1 MIDLKF
7 PRTTI
12 VGKPV
17 PKNAFYK
24 HLEVNAKIK
33 QHFVDDVVSIHWLYK
48 LAPSTINVEDGKQVH
63 EIVVFSAGLKS
74 KDCPDDVFLFIDQN
88 MPRHVVFILEYDNRY
103 KVLLNYKE
111 PTPNR
116 VTSSSIERPR
126 CEGGRRSQW
135 KDGQNGQFKIIKTFA
150 TEWLTDNQLLLT
162 IEGQNMDAL
171 YEALAGQVS
180 GFGTKKAEDTKR
192 IVELEGL
199 IDKAKREVETIQK
212 RIRNER
218 QLNRQMELNG
228 EARGL
233 KKQIA
238 QWQNELQELK
248 RFR

>member
-33 QHFVDDVVSIHWLYK
+33 LHFVDDVVSIHWLYK
-48 LAPSTINVEDGKQVH
+48 LAPSTINVEDGKLVH
-63 EIVVFSAGLKS
+63 EIVVFSAVLKS

-111 PTPNR
+111 
-116 VTSSSIERPR
+116 
-126 CEGGRRSQW
+126 W

-162 IEGQNMDAL
+162 LEGQNMDAL
-171 YEALAGQVS
+171 YEAMAGQVS
-180 GFGTKKAEDTKR
+180 GFGTRNAVDTRR
-192 IVELEGL
+192 IVELEAQ
-199 IDKAKREVETIQK
+199 IAKAKREVDVLQK
-212 RIRNER
+212 QIRGER
-218 QLNRQMELNG
+218 QLNRQIEMNG
-228 EARGL
+228 VARGI

-238 QWQNELQELK
+238 QWQNELERIKKQ
-248 RFR
+248 

>member
-12 VGKPV
+12 VGKPI

-24 HLEVNAKIK
+24 HLEVNAKMK

-48 LAPSTINVEDGKQVH
+48 LAPSTINVEDGKLVH
-63 EIVVFSAGLKS
+63 EIVVFSAELKS
-74 KDCPDDVFLFIDQN
+74 KDCPDNVFLFIDQN

-111 PTPNR
+111 
-116 VTSSSIERPR
+116 
-126 CEGGRRSQW
+126 W
-135 KDGQNGQFKIIKTFA
+135 KDGQNGPFRIIKTFV

-162 IEGQNMDAL
+162 LEGQNMDAL
-171 YEALAGQVS
+171 YESIAGQVS

-199 IDKAKREVETIQK
+199 IDKAKRDVESIQK
-212 RIRNER
+212 QMRNER

-228 EARGL
+228 EARGI

-248 RFR
+248 Q

>member
-48 LAPSTINVEDGKQVH
+48 LASSTINVEDGKLVH
-63 EIVVFSAGLKS
+63 EIVVFSAELKS

-88 MPRHVVFILEYDNRY
+88 MPRHVVFILEYEGKY

-111 PTPNR
+111 
-116 VTSSSIERPR
+116 
-126 CEGGRRSQW
+126 W
-135 KDGQNGQFKIIKTFA
+135 KEQQTGLFKIVKTFT
-150 TEWLTDNQLLLT
+150 TEWLTEEQLNLSLQGLT
-162 IEGQNMDAL
+162 MDAI

-180 GFGTKKAEDTKR
+180 GFGTTKSEDTKR
-192 IVELEGL
+192 IIELEAR
-199 IDKAKREVETIQK
+199 IAKARREVETIQK

-228 EARGL
+228 EARGI

-248 RFR
+248 Q

>member
-12 VGKPV
+12 VDKPV

-48 LAPSTINVEDGKQVH
+48 LAPSTINVEDGKLVH
-63 EIVVFSAGLKS
+63 EIVVFSAVLKS

-111 PTPNR
+111 
-116 VTSSSIERPR
+116 
-126 CEGGRRSQW
+126 W
-135 KDGQNGQFKIIKTFA
+135 KDGQNGQFKIIKTFV
-150 TEWLTDNQLLLT
+150 TEWLTDNQLSLT
-162 IEGQNMDAL
+162 LEGQNMDAL
-171 YEALAGQVS
+171 YEAMAGQVS
-180 GFGTKKAEDTKR
+180 GFGTRKAEDTKR

-199 IDKAKREVETIQK
+199 IDKAKREVESLQK

-228 EARGL
+228 AARGI
-233 KKQIA
+233 KKKIA
-238 QWQNELQELK
+238 QWQSELQETK
-248 RFR
+248 FVNSDKKYTTQ

>member
-7 PRTTI
+7 PPTTI

-63 EIVVFSAGLKS
+63 EIVVFSASLKS
-74 KDCPDDVFLFIDQN
+74 KDCPNDVFLFIDRN
-88 MPRHVVFILEYDNRY
+88 MPRHVVFILEYEDRY
-103 KVLLNYKE
+103 KVLLNYKA
-111 PTPNR
+111 
-116 VTSSSIERPR
+116 
-126 CEGGRRSQW
+126 W
-135 KDGQNGQFKIIKTFA
+135 KDGQNSQFDIIKTFA
-150 TEWLTDNQLLLT
+150 TDWLTAERLLLT
-162 IEGQNMDAL
+162 LEGQTMDAL
-171 YEALAGQVS
+171 YEAMAGQVS
-180 GFGTKKAEDTKR
+180 GFGTTKAEDTKR

-199 IDKAKREVETIQK
+199 IDKAKREVESIQK

-228 EARGL
+228 AARGL

-238 QWQNELQELK
+238 QWQNELQETK
-248 RFR
+248 FVNSDKKYTTQ

>member
-24 HLEVNAKIK
+24 HLEVNAKMK

-48 LAPSTINVEDGKQVH
+48 LAPSTINMEDGKLVH
-63 EIVVFSAGLKS
+63 EIVAFSAVLKS

-88 MPRHVVFILEYDNRY
+88 MPRHVVFILEYENRY

-111 PTPNR
+111 
-116 VTSSSIERPR
+116 
-126 CEGGRRSQW
+126 W
-135 KDGQNGQFKIIKTFA
+135 KDGQNGQFKIIKTFV

-162 IEGQNMDAL
+162 LEGQNMDAL

-180 GFGTKKAEDTKR
+180 GFGTKKAEDIKR

-228 EARGL
+228 AARGL

-238 QWQNELQELK
+238 QWQSELQETK
-248 RFR
+248 FVNSDKKYTTQ

>member
-7 PRTTI
+7 PQTTFI
-12 VGKPV
+12 GKPV

-33 QHFVDDVVSIHWLYK
+33 QHFVEDVASIHWLYK
-48 LAPSTINVEDGKQVH
+48 LAPSTIHVEDGKQVH
-63 EIVVFSAGLKS
+63 EIVVFSAVLKS

-111 PTPNR
+111 
-116 VTSSSIERPR
+116 
-126 CEGGRRSQW
+126 W
-135 KDGQNGQFKIIKTFA
+135 KDGQNGQFKIIKTFV
-150 TEWLTDNQLLLT
+150 TEWLTDNQLSLT
-162 IEGQNMDAL
+162 LEGQNMDAL
-171 YEALAGQVS
+171 YEAMAGQVS
-180 GFGTKKAEDTKR
+180 GFGTRKAEDTKR

-199 IDKAKREVETIQK
+199 IDKAKREVESLQK

-228 EARGL
+228 AARGI
-233 KKQIA
+233 KKKIA
-238 QWQNELQELK
+238 QWQSELQETK
-248 RFR
+248 FVNSDKKYTTQ

>member
-1 MIDLKF
+1 MDLKF

-24 HLEVNAKIK
+24 HLEVNAKMK

-48 LAPSTINVEDGKQVH
+48 LAPSTINMEDGKLVH
-63 EIVVFSAGLKS
+63 EIVAFSAVLKS

-88 MPRHVVFILEYDNRY
+88 MPRHVVFILEYENRY

-111 PTPNR
+111 
-116 VTSSSIERPR
+116 
-126 CEGGRRSQW
+126 W
-135 KDGQNGQFKIIKTFA
+135 KDGQNGQFKIIKTFV

-162 IEGQNMDAL
+162 LEGQNMDAL

-180 GFGTKKAEDTKR
+180 GFGTKKAEDIKR

-228 EARGL
+228 EARGI

-238 QWQNELQELK
+238 QWQNVLQELK
-248 RFR
+248 Q

>member
-7 PRTTI
+7 PLTTI
-12 VGKPV
+12 VGKPI

-33 QHFVDDVVSIHWLYK
+33 WHFVDDVVSIHWLYK
-48 LAPSTINVEDGKQVH
+48 LAPSTINVEDGKLVH
-63 EIVVFSAGLKS
+63 EVVVFSAVLKA
-74 KDCPDDVFLFIDQN
+74 KDCPDDVFLFIDRN

-111 PTPNR
+111 
-116 VTSSSIERPR
+116 
-126 CEGGRRSQW
+126 W
-135 KDGQNGQFKIIKTFA
+135 KDGQNGQFKIIKTFV
-150 TEWLTDNQLLLT
+150 TEWLTDKQLSLT
-162 IEGQNMDAL
+162 LEGQNMDAL
-171 YEALAGQVS
+171 YEAMAGQIS
-180 GFGTKKAEDTKR
+180 GFGTSKAEDTKR

-199 IDKAKREVETIQK
+199 IDKAKRDVEAIQK

-228 EARGL
+228 EARGI

-238 QWQNELQELK
+238 QWQNELQKLK
-248 RFR
+248 Q

>member
-1 MIDLKF
+1 M
-7 PRTTI
+7 

-17 PKNAFYK
+17 PKTAFYK
-24 HLEVNAKIK
+24 HLEVNTKIK
-33 QHFVDDVVSIHWLYK
+33 QHFVDDVTRIDWLYK
-48 LAPSTINVEDGKQVH
+48 LAPSTINVEDGKLVH
-63 EIVVFSAGLKS
+63 EIVVFSAELKS

-111 PTPNR
+111 
-116 VTSSSIERPR
+116 
-126 CEGGRRSQW
+126 W
-135 KDGQNGQFKIIKTFA
+135 KDGQNSQFKIIKTFA
-150 TEWLTDNQLLLT
+150 TDWLADDQLVLNL
-162 IEGQNMDAL
+162 EGQNMDAL

-199 IDKAKREVETIQK
+199 IDKAKREVATIQK

-228 EARGL
+228 EARGI

-248 RFR
+248 Q

>member
-24 HLEVNAKIK
+24 HLEVNAKMK
-33 QHFVDDVVSIHWLYK
+33 QHFVDDVVSISWLYK
-48 LAPSTINVEDGKQVH
+48 LAPSTINVEDGKLVH
-63 EIVVFSAGLKS
+63 EIVVFSAVLKS

-111 PTPNR
+111 
-116 VTSSSIERPR
+116 
-126 CEGGRRSQW
+126 W
-135 KDGQNGQFKIIKTFA
+135 KDGQNGQFKIIKTFV
-150 TEWLTDNQLLLT
+150 TEWLTDNLLSLT
-162 IEGQNMDAL
+162 LEGQNMDAL
-171 YEALAGQVS
+171 YEAMAGQVS

-192 IVELEGL
+192 IVELEAQIG
-199 IDKAKREVETIQK
+199 KAKREVETIQK

-228 EARGL
+228 EARGI

-238 QWQNELQELK
+238 QWQNELQKLK
-248 RFR
+248 Q

>member
-24 HLEVNAKIK
+24 HLEVNAKMK
-33 QHFVDDVVSIHWLYK
+33 QHFVEDVVSIHWLYK
-48 LAPSTINVEDGKQVH
+48 LAPSTINMEDGKLVH
-63 EIVVFSAGLKS
+63 EIVAFSAVLKS
-74 KDCPDDVFLFIDQN
+74 KDCPNDVFLFIDQN

-111 PTPNR
+111 
-116 VTSSSIERPR
+116 
-126 CEGGRRSQW
+126 W
-135 KDGQNGQFKIIKTFA
+135 KDGQNGQFKIIKTFV
-150 TEWLTDNQLLLT
+150 TEWLTDNQLSLT
-162 IEGQNMDAL
+162 LEGQNMDAL
-171 YEALAGQVS
+171 YEAMAGQIS
-180 GFGTKKAEDTKR
+180 GFGTRKAEDTKR

-199 IDKAKREVETIQK
+199 IDRAKREVEAIQK

-228 EARGL
+228 EARGI

-238 QWQNELQELK
+238 QWQNELQETKFVNSDKKLQYSEQLK
-248 RFR
+248 Q

>member
-24 HLEVNAKIK
+24 HLEVNAKMK

-48 LAPSTINVEDGKQVH
+48 LAPSTINVEDGKLVH
-63 EIVVFSAGLKS
+63 EVVVFSAALKS

-88 MPRHVVFILEYDNRY
+88 MPRHVVFILEYESRY

-111 PTPNR
+111 
-116 VTSSSIERPR
+116 
-126 CEGGRRSQW
+126 W
-135 KDGQNGQFKIIKTFA
+135 KDGQNGQFRIIKTFV
-150 TEWLTDNQLLLT
+150 TDWLTDNQLLLT
-162 IEGQNMDAL
+162 LEGQNMDAL
-171 YEALAGQVS
+171 YEAMAGQVS

-199 IDKAKREVETIQK
+199 IDKARREVEAIQK

-228 EARGL
+228 EARGI

-238 QWQNELQELK
+238 QWQKELQELK
-248 RFR
+248 Q